1 MTMWLIIMWITLVVT
16 GMALVYLCG
25 RMIKFGCIL
34 KLTGDNPKRQ
44 AMICGITVFGI
55 FALVGVL
62 INFMNAIVCAVY
74 FAMIWMISDLCF
86 WLWQKIRRCTFKRYY
101 AGGAALILSI
111 AALSC
116 GWYLDHHVWQ
126 TDYTLT
132 TDKNIENIKIA
143 MFADSHIGTTFDADG
158 FAKHIAKIQEQK
170 PDMVV
175 IVGDF
180 VDDDT
185 TKEDMIASCQVLG
198 NLHTK
203 YGVYFV
209 FGNHDKGYYGAERRG
224 FASGEL
230 IAELEKN
237 NVKVLRDETVLIND
251 MLYIIGRQD
260 YSVEKELYGMRNRK
274 RMSMEELT
282 ADLDKDKYILVL
294 DHQPTDYKNQAK
306 SEVDLVLSGHTHGG
320 QLFPFN
326 KVGKWIGANDLVYGH
341 EHRNKTGFIVTSGIS
356 DWAIKFKTG
365 TKSEYVIINIKR
377 N

>member
-1 MTMWLIIMWITLVVT
+1 MTMWLIIMWVTLVIT
-16 GMALVYLCG
+16 GVALVYLCS
-25 RMIKFGCIL
+25 RIIRFGCIHR
-34 KLTGDNPKRQ
+34 LTGDNPKRQ
-44 AMICGITVFGI
+44 AMICGIIVFGI
-55 FALVGVL
+55 FTLIGVTL
-62 INFMNAIVCAVY
+62 HFMNAIICAVY
-74 FAMIWMISDLCF
+74 FAMIWLVTDFCF
-86 WLWQKIRRCTFKRYY
+86 LVFCKVRQQTFKYY
-101 AGGAALILSI
+101 YSGAVAVILSVG
-111 AALSC
+111 ALSC
-116 GWYLDHHVWQ
+116 GWFLDHHVWQ

-132 TDKNIENIKIA
+132 TEKNIDNIKIA

-170 PDMVV
+170 PDIVV

-185 TKEDMIASCQVLG
+185 TLENMIASCKVLG
-198 NLHTK
+198 TLQTK

-224 FASGEL
+224 FASSEL

-237 NVKVLRDETVLIND
+237 GVTVLRDETVLIDNSF
-251 MLYIIGRQD
+251 YIIGRQD
-260 YSVEKELYGMRNRK
+260 YSVERELYGMRNRK

-282 ADLDKDKYILVL
+282 ADLDKDRYILVL

-306 SEVDLVLSGHTHGG
+306 AEADLVLSGHTHGG

-326 KVGKWIGANDLVYGH
+326 YVGKWIGANDAIYGYERH
-341 EHRNKTGFIVTSGIS
+341 GQTDFIITSGIS

-365 TKSEYVIINIKR
+365 TKSEYVIIHLQKN
-377 N
+377 